1 MNKVL
6 CALLSLSLIIFSG
19 CTVRATGAETSG
31 TVMAYQVSE
40 EESKEL
46 YLPEIEEKS
55 ESVSNEDIN
64 LIALVTMAEAEDEC
78 EEGKRLVIDT
88 ILNRMDSKE
97 FPDTVSEVIFEPYQ
111 FPSMTNGRA
120 ERCEVRDDICE
131 LVREELQSRYNFD
144 CIFFKTDYYSEY
156 GTPLFRVGNHYF
168 SSYV

>member
-40 EESKEL
+40 EEFDSDC
-46 YLPEIEEKS
+46 YTDTDEEMIS
-55 ESVSNEDIN
+55 EDDIS

-88 ILNRMDSKE
+88 ILNRMDSEE
-97 FPDTVSEVIFEPYQ
+97 FPDTVSGVIFEPYQ